1 MATIRSLLAAL
12 PAAITPPMARPRL
25 SMGELLRDCAALL
38 SGRGEASGVALGT
51 SILERYASLKPE
63 ARARILG
70 ALSAGRF
77 GADRRRL
84 DEAITRYR
92 EHPDAATTLALHK
105 AAEPRR
111 QELIRRLNLA
121 PGGTSALVRM
131 REDLIAAMAGQ
142 GRSSD
147 LAAVDADFVHLFS
160 SWFNRGFLLLKRID
174 WTTPAHILEKII
186 RYEAVHQI
194 NSWDELR
201 ARLEPADRRCFA
213 FFHPTLEDEPLIFV
227 EVALHGTI
235 PDAIAPVLAAGR
247 VPTDPTKA
255 TTAVFYSISNCQ
267 VGLKGVSFGNFLIK
281 QVVEELRREFPSLDT
296 FVTLSPVPGFM
307 RWIARARAARNPAP
321 FTPDDVALLR
331 LLDAAGW
338 HRDPASQK
346 ALKPVLQNAIAY
358 YLLVARDRA
367 GSALDP
373 VARFH
378 LGNGACLVRVNWMGD
393 ISDNGI
399 AQECGFM
406 VNYHYILDQIE
417 HNHEVFANRGEV
429 ATVHAVKRLL
439 RDPEPLLRRH
449 ARTSRAA
456 SGT

>member
-12 PAAITPPMARPRL
+12 PTAITPPMARPRL

-51 SILERYASLKPE
+51 SILERYARLQPE

-84 DEAITRYR
+84 EDAIARYH

-121 PGGTSALVRM
+121 PGGTAALVRM
-131 REDLIAAMAGQ
+131 REDLIAALADQ
-142 GRSSD
+142 ARSSD

-227 EVALHGTI
+227 EVALQGTI

-247 VPTDPTKA
+247 SPTDPTKA

-281 QVVEELRREFPSLDT
+281 QVAEELKRELPSLRT
-296 FVTLSPVPGFM
+296 FITLSPVPGF
-307 RWIARARAARNPAP
+307 RAWLQREAGAGNFLRASDRRALEALDRPDWATDPAALKRAR
-321 FTPDDVALLR
+321 
-331 LLDAAGW
+331 
-338 HRDPASQK
+338 
-346 ALKPVLQNAIAY
+346 PVLQAAVAH
-358 YLLVARDRA
+358 YLLQTKH
-367 GSALDP
+367 GSGKPADP

-378 LGNGACLVRVNWMGD
+378 LGNGARLDRINWMGD
-393 ISDNGI
+393 TSAKGLRQ
-399 AQECGFM
+399 AAGFM
-406 VNYHYILDQIE
+406 VNYRYDLGQVE
-417 HNHEVFANRGEV
+417 RNHEAYANRAEV
-429 ATVHAVKRLL
+429 VASQLV
-439 RDPEPLLRRH
+439 RRME
-449 ARTSRAA
+449 RSR
-456 SGT
+456 